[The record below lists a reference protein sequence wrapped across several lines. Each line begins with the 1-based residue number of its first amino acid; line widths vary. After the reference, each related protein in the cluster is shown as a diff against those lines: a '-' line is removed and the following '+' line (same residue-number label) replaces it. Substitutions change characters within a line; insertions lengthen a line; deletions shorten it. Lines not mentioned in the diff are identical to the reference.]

1 MTGLVII
8 YLLSHGLMHYFSS
21 MVKYFGI
28 LQVSRF
34 CDDRVRNSLG

>member
-1 MTGLVII
+1 MDLCN
-8 YLLSHGLMHYFSS
+8 YFSS
-21 MVKYFGI
+21 VVKYFGI